1 LVQKSSEKIKIS
13 FREALG
19 LLAPYVKDRI
29 AAQIKSVWVIIVYLI
44 VFQTLILGIAISDA
58 SLVAGGIALV
68 IIGLSFFMEGLFLGL
83 MPLGELVG
91 VKLPQKS
98 GITIILVFSVVLGFV
113 ATMAEPSIQVLQA
126 AGSSVKAW
134 NVPLLFVLLTRY
146 AHLLVWSVGAGVGVA
161 VALGMMRFYYNW
173 SLKPLIYILIGI
185 LAVLSAFSLFDG
197 NILGITGLAWDCGAV
212 TTGPV
217 TVPLVLALGIGISR
231 MVGSAESGA
240 TGFGVV
246 TLASLLPVMAVFGL
260 GLALNGSLPGPMD
273 EKAFFSPENRSKVA
287 VLFESPDAM
296 SWYATTEAGPEG
308 RKSYFEGSAQS
319 PAEFLK
325 ELSITPLRR
334 KALLGDSGNALE
346 RWVALNGSAEDRS
359 AVFGGP
365 EAVKDAIAAYGRGPQ
380 ADLSIVDLVKRNMTA
395 AAKAIIFLIV
405 PIGLVLLTI
414 ARQRPSYPDQV
425 VLGLFFAILGM
436 GLFSIGIEVGLGRL
450 GSDIGT
456 KIPSAFKSISLPDEE
471 KLMAEFDPSVVQES
485 IDPYGKKHSF
495 FFANM
500 EEGAVPIP
508 YNPSGYDPN
517 ERTYRYVPAKGP
529 LFGREGG
536 ITGIAVVLLFA
547 FIMGYGATLAEP
559 ALNALGK
566 TVEEITV
573 GTFRKS
579 LLMQAVAIGVG
590 AGIGLGV
597 AKIIWAIP
605 VFWLLVPPYLFLVL
619 LTVLSSEE
627 FVNIA
632 WDSAGVTTGPITV
645 PLVLAM
651 GLGIGN
657 QLGVVEGF
665 GILAMASVCPILTVL
680 LLGLRIERK
689 RAVALKND
697 GIADEDGLTK

>member
-1 LVQKSSEKIKIS
+1 MKIKVS

-19 LLAPYVKDRI
+19 LLAPYVKDRLT
-29 AAQIKSVWVIIVYLI
+29 AQIKSVWVIIVYLI
-44 VFQTLILGIAISDA
+44 LFQTLILGIAVSDA

-91 VKLPQKS
+91 VKLPQKT
-98 GITIILVFSVVLGFV
+98 GISVILVFSVVLGFV

-134 NVPLLFVLLTRY
+134 NAPLLFVLLTRY
-146 AHLLVWSVGAGVGVA
+146 AHLLVWSVGVGVGIA

-173 SLKPLIYILIGI
+173 SLKPLVYVLTGI
-185 LAVLSAFSLFDG
+185 LAAFSAYSLFDG

-260 GLALNGSLPGPMD
+260 GFALNGSLPGPMD
-273 EKAFFSPENRSKVA
+273 EKVFFSPDNRSKVA
-287 VLFESPDAM
+287 VLFESSDAM
-296 SWYATTEAGPEG
+296 AWYATTEAGPEG
-308 RKSYFEGSAQS
+308 RKSYFEGSGQT

-325 ELSITPLRR
+325 GLSINPERR
-334 KALLGDSGNALE
+334 RALFGDAANALE
-346 RWVALNGSAEDRS
+346 RWVAVNGSADERS
-359 AVFGGP
+359 AVFGDSQ
-365 EAVKDAIAAYGRGPQ
+365 AVKDAVSIYGKGHQ
-380 ADLSIVDLVKRNMTA
+380 ADLSFVDLVKRNMTA
-395 AAKAIIFLIV
+395 AGKAIIFLIV

-414 ARQRPSYPDQV
+414 ARQGPSYPDQV

-436 GLFSIGIEVGLGRL
+436 GLFNIGIEVGLGKL
-450 GSDIGT
+450 GNDIGT
-456 KIPSAFKSISLPDEE
+456 KLPSAFKSISLPDEVTV
-471 KLMAEFDPSVVQES
+471 MAEFDPSIVQKS
-485 IDPYGKKHSF
+485 VDQYGRKYSF
-495 FFANM
+495 FFARM
-500 EEGAVPIP
+500 ETGEVSIP
-508 YNPSGYDPN
+508 YEPEGYDPK
-517 ERTYRYVPAKGP
+517 ERTYRYVPVKGP

-559 ALNALGK
+559 ALNALGT
-566 TVEEITV
+566 TVDEITV

-597 AKIIWAIP
+597 AKIVWSIP
-605 VFWLLVPPYLFLVL
+605 LFWLLLPPYLLLLL
-619 LTVLSSEE
+619 LTALSSEE

-665 GILAMASVCPILTVL
+665 GILAMASVCPIVTVL
-680 LLGLRIERK
+680 LLGLRIERR
-689 RAVALKND
+689 RACVLKDEGTVCDD
-697 GIADEDGLTK
+697 GGIE